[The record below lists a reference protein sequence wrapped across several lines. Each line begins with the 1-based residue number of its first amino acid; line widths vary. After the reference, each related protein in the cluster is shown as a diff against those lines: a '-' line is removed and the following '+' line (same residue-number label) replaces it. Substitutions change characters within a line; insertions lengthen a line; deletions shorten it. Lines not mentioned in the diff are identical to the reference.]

1 MSFWAQMP
9 KYGNLGLDPLRMM
22 IFHQVMIFF
31 PIFPILGTLWGGVFI
46 QAWPF
51 IWAFTVLVF
60 TYNSPFSTRKF
71 SFFLGAF
78 VTMFSYL
85 SDKIKELCHHWDKKH
100 YVPVWGVWVLEA
112 LGMVREETFHW
123 PFVGIFWDF
132 KCEDCYM
139 FSPDKDND
147 VVKNIIRRIS
157 LFKKYI
163 NLL

>member
-1 MSFWAQMP
+1 MYFCAQMP

-31 PIFPILGTLWGGVFI
+31 LQYFQF
-46 QAWPF
+46 
-51 IWAFTVLVF
+51 WAHCGAGCLFKHGRLFEPLQYWFSRTIALF
-60 TYNSPFSTRKF
+60 RHENS
-71 SFFLGAF
+71 L
-78 VTMFSYL
+78 
-85 SDKIKELCHHWDKKH
+85 DKIKELCHHWDKEH